1 MLTIRMI
8 LYFLSALVAGQG
20 LAIYDHDAGTIT
32 FAIEDLAMAIGGIAT
47 FGGTFLVGR
56 VAKARGGAT

>member
-20 LAIYDHDAGTIT
+20 LAIYDHEAGTIT
-32 FAIEDLAMAIGGIAT
+32 FAIEDLALAIGGIAT
-47 FGGTFLVGR
+47 FGGTFVLGR
-56 VAKARGGAT
+56 FAKARGGAT